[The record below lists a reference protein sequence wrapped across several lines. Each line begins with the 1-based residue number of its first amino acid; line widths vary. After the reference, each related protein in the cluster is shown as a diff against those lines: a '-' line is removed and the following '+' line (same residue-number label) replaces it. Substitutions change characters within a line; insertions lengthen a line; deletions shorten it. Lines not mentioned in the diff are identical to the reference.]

1 MFNFKSNKNKGFTL
15 IELMI
20 VISIVALLSS
30 IILASIKTARDR
42 AIATKFKSEIYQF
55 INALELYGANNNGR
69 YPHDGR
75 GDYYQYQVKNN
86 NDIVLGVTG
95 LTPLET
101 LMSPYLQSLPKVPAN
116 NFTTSGNSWAY
127 RANRVVGL
135 GVANTLYRC
144 VGDVTIPK
152 YVLLF
157 SNQNQTTFDIF
168 SNLPDLETIQ
178 VPANAPTLQSGP
190 VTPQTH
196 SRCYSPK

>member
-75 GDYYQYQVKNN
+75 GDYYVYQVKNN
-86 NDIVLGVTG
+86 NDILLGVSG
-95 LTPLET
+95 LTSLET
-101 LMSPYLQSLPKVPAN
+101 LMSPYIKTFPKVPDNSFA
-116 NFTTSGNSWAY
+116 TSGNSWAY
-127 RANRVVGL
+127 RANRITTQV
-135 GVANTLYRC
+135 NTLYKC
-144 VGDVTIPK
+144 QGDTVVPR

-157 SNQNQTTFDIF
+157 SDQNPTTYSIF
-168 SNLPDLETIQ
+168 SNLPSLETIITTTGSWNIPNASWT
-178 VPANAPTLQSGP
+178 PAS
-190 VTPQTH
+190 H